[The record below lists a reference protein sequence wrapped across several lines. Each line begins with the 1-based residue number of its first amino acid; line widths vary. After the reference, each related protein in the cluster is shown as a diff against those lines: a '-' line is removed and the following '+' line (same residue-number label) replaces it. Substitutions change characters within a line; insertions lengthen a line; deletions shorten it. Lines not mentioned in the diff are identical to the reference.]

1 MLIIC
6 SNRAAKPE
14 RKLAASQEFSDAI
27 VVSLARK
34 GIADV
39 DFVFSLLYVEALE
52 QRPIKPTAS
61 ARKACNKVFFRTF
74 LFVNLFCKG
83 SRNFLL
89 QLLCWL

>member
-14 RKLAASQEFSDAI
+14 RKLATSQEFSDTI

-39 DFVFSLLYVEALE
+39 YSVFPLLHVKALE
-52 QRPIKPTAS
+52 QRPIKPTAT
-61 ARKACNKVFFRTF
+61 ARKTCDKV
-74 LFVNLFCKG
+74 LF
-83 SRNFLL
+83 
-89 QLLCWL
+89 